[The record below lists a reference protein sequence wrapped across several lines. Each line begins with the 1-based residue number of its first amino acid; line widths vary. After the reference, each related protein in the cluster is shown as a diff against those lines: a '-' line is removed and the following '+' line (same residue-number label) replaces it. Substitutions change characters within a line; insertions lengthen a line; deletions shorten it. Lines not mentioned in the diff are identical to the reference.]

1 VRPAPG
7 PHPEPP
13 ADFDTRPLPIV
24 PFAGTTYRIE
34 RRGPRTVRFRRS
46 AFRFNAP
53 ADEFGV
59 LYLSTSLEGAFV
71 ESFGWATGSN
81 VVSVEALVSRELFE
95 VELSAVTLVDLTGP
109 GLSRIGADDRLCKG
123 DDYGLAQRWALAIH
137 NHPSAPDGILYG
149 ARHDPACRSI
159 ALFDRAATHVVGV
172 QRAATQFLASAIL
185 PGLLDR
191 YGFGLIGDARVLR
204 QSQADLR

>member
-1 VRPAPG
+1 
-7 PHPEPP
+7 
-13 ADFDTRPLPIV
+13 V
-24 PFAGTTYRIE
+24 PFAGTAYRIE
-34 RRGPRTVRFRRS
+34 RRGQEAVRFRRS

-53 ADEFGV
+53 GDEFGV

-81 VVSVEALVSRELFE
+81 LVSVEALVRRELLE
-95 VELSAVTLVDLTGP
+95 VELSPLVLVDLTGP
-109 GLSRIGADDRLCKG
+109 GLTRMGADDRLCKG

-149 ARHDPACRSI
+149 ARHDPACTSI
-159 ALFDRAATHVVGV
+159 ALFERAATHVVGI
-172 QRAATQFLASAIL
+172 QRSVTQFLEPAIL
-185 PGLLDR
+185 PQLLDR

-204 QSQADLR
+204 QSQADLT